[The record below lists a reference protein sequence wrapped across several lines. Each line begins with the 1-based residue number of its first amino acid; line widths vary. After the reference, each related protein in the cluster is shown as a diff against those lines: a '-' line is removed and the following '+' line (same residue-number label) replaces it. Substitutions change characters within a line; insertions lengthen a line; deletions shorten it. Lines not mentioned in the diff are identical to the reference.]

1 MKSTSVWDPNIPKT
15 ELLVAHYMPLL
26 SMKNTPYCLT
36 ENRISRLLL
45 HSLLPQSFSKAYKSY
60 FHQNSWWPA
69 SEWTFPSYYFM
80 LMLLSSH
87 ANQQENIVPVLE
99 HVNVQVVLIF

>member
-1 MKSTSVWDPNIPKT
+1 
-15 ELLVAHYMPLL
+15 
-26 SMKNTPYCLT
+26 
-36 ENRISRLLL
+36 
-45 HSLLPQSFSKAYKSY
+45 
-60 FHQNSWWPA
+60 
-69 SEWTFPSYYFM
+69 M